1 MILSNRRNAISRAL
15 TILITLTFAA
25 ACTPSPEGEAPAD
38 KAATMPAAK
47 PTAQSR
53 EQIFARLAD
62 SFVASKTY
70 PSGAMVF
77 YAPPKAYGSW
87 LCRVD
92 KVTIPEWIAQGRP
105 KTDSEQWDDDIEIGT
120 YYAAWRSPTEGSDE
134 SRVAACSKFRD
145 FDRLFYAEDGGAGRY
160 IYLLDRL
167 LRDLEKGRANY
178 KVACLDRRESRAGK
192 PCDPKSVAK
201 TLSIHKLRAGQMR
214 AEKETANSHL
224 RTDLLGFRL
233 GTAHGHPLHLS
244 LTIDSEQHHGRQSMD
259 EGDILAA
266 SFEIEVL

>member
-1 MILSNRRNAISRAL
+1 MIPSNRRHAISRSL
-15 TILITLTFAA
+15 TISIALIFTA
-25 ACTPSPEGEAPAD
+25 ACTPSPEGKAPTD
-38 KAATMPAAK
+38 RATKMPAPK

-53 EQIFARLAD
+53 EQIFARLAG

-105 KTDSEQWDDDIEIGT
+105 KTDSEQWEDDIEIDT
-120 YYAAWRSPTEGSDE
+120 YYAAWRSPAEGSDE
-134 SRVAACSKFRD
+134 GRVDACSKFRD
-145 FDRLFYAEDGGAGRY
+145 FDRLFYDEDGGAGRY
-160 IYLLDRL
+160 IFLLDRL
-167 LRDLEKGRANY
+167 LRDLGKGRANY

-192 PCDPKSVAK
+192 LCDPKSVAK
-201 TLSIHKLRAGQMR
+201 TLSIYKLQVGQMMS
-214 AEKETANSHL
+214 EKETANSYL

-233 GTAHGHPLHLS
+233 GTTHGHPLHLS
-244 LTIDSEQHHGRQSMD
+244 LTIDSEQHFGRQSMD
-259 EGDILAA
+259 EGDILSAK
-266 SFEIEVL
+266 FELEVL